1 MHSLEGES
9 TGKALWRKVRIVFF
23 MYMVWRSMEG
33 ECKSETL
40 RWRWLECMEVMQR
53 RGRLR
58 KQWIFN
64 TPREKDW
71 WTGRMSGDRS
81 SCHVSTWACHSEPP
95 PWETAGSCDVTTPDA
110 NPVLFRLTFSV
121 VSGCPQWNHFSGEM
135 IVWNA
140 VCFCGIREMMHTWVM
155 TGRSKTIKASGRH
168 VTGND
173 DNSNGSLV
181 KVLTMDATSA
191 RVRGEIKIKSVWTN
205 GYQNYNTMKC
215 SNRFMRMAYR
225 LSQSKKLKLGVNP
238 V

>member
-1 MHSLEGES
+1 
-9 TGKALWRKVRIVFF
+9 
-23 MYMVWRSMEG
+23 MEG
-33 ECKSETL
+33 GCKSETL
-40 RWRWLECMEVMQR
+40 WWKWRECTEEMQQ

-95 PWETAGSCDVTTPDA
+95 PGKQPVPVTSRHPMRILF
-110 NPVLFRLTFSV
+110 LFRLTFSV

-191 RVRGEIKIKSVWTN
+191 RIRGVIKIKSVWTN
-205 GYQNYNTMKC
+205 GYQNYNTMK
-215 SNRFMRMAYR
+215 
-225 LSQSKKLKLGVNP
+225 
-238 V
+238 